1 MEAKAREKE
10 ADTSRLA
17 HIEEA
22 TDKLLSGMQ
31 RELHKVRGL
40 QQMYLSNSGSGWPL
54 RHLLRRLL
62 QGMTRARDSSTLRVL
77 FAESDL
83 IRSL

>member
-31 RELHKVRGL
+31 RELHKVRG
-40 QQMYLSNSGSGWPL
+40 MN
-54 RHLLRRLL
+54 RC
-62 QGMTRARDSSTLRVL
+62 
-77 FAESDL
+77 
-83 IRSL
+83 I